1 METRTVH
8 TRRPVDLGLTL
19 RPLQHGGRND
29 PSVRVGRR
37 DAWRASDT
45 PMGPATVHLRS
56 TGPTT
61 VAARAW
67 GPGAAAALDHVG
79 ELIGVDDD
87 PPSLAGIHPT
97 VTELAKRLPGLRIGR
112 TGSVLDAL
120 VPTVLAQRV
129 IGAEAGFAHLGMVRA
144 RGRSAPRSAGSD
156 AAAGP
161 AAAPV
166 LLLPPEPAWL
176 VSTPYWTF
184 HRWGVEQR
192 RATTIKT
199 AASYAQRLTEIVRL
213 PLVEARRR
221 LLALPGVGPWTVNN
235 VAMLA
240 LGDPDAVN
248 VGDYWLKHV
257 VSFALTGEPRG
268 TDERMLELLEP
279 WRGQRGRVCRLL
291 LSGAPRPP
299 RFGPRHRLRKIAVH

>member
-1 METRTVH
+1 MEARTVH
-8 TRRPVDLGLTL
+8 SRRPVDLGLSL
-19 RPLQHGGRND
+19 GPLLHGGSRD
-29 PSVRVGRR
+29 PSVRFGRGGV
-37 DAWRASDT
+37 WRASDT
-45 PMGPATVHLRS
+45 PGGPATVHLRS
-56 TGPTT
+56 TGPAS
-61 VAARAW
+61 VEARAW
-67 GPGAAAALDHVG
+67 GPGAAHALHEVADLV
-79 ELIGVDDD
+79 GVDDD
-87 PPSLAGIHPT
+87 PPSLAGSHPL
-97 VTELAKRLPGLRIGR
+97 VTELAKRLTGLRIGR

-129 IGAEAGFAHLGMVRA
+129 IGAEASFAYVAMVRA
-144 RGRSAPRSAGSD
+144 AGRLAPRADGVD
-156 AAAGP
+156 AP
-161 AAAPV
+161 L

-192 RATTIKT
+192 RTSTIKT
-199 AASYAQRLTEIVRL
+199 AAGHARRLTELVAL
-213 PLVEARRR
+213 PLCEARHR

-257 VSFALTGEPRG
+257 VSFALAGEPRG

-291 LSGAPRPP
+291 LSGGPRPP
-299 RFGPRHRLRKIAVH
+299 RFGPRNRLRRIAAH